1 MPTHERGGAVG
12 ERALRRQH
20 PRRAARGVDY
30 ANREGRQ
37 AGRPHLQL
45 RSGVRRARRAG
56 RHLRRRS
63 EAHRRGGA
71 RGIQLH
77 HLCVRTDGHG
87 QDAHDGGLPRL
98 GRRILGL
105 FRRFDAQQRG
115 RHPAGHV
122 AHIRAPEG
130 QRRGAQRQVHVPGA
144 LQRRNHRSAG
154 RVGPRRGHRRGCQR
168 QSPEASVDGG
178 RKRRR
183 RGEGTG
189 GGHGGQPRGDLR
201 PHQAGKRETSH
212 RGDADEQAIQQVA
225 LRLQRHRAHQGVHPR
240 RRGRHPVRQAQPRRP
255 RGVREHLSVG
265 RRGQARE
272 GSRRDQQ
279 VAPDVGPRHRRAG
292 LGRRPRAVPGLEAHP
307 AASRRARWEEQD
319 LHHRHGVPGGALGGG
334 DAPDARVRAPR
345 QEHQEQARDQPE
357 GDQKRAAQGS
367 AEGD

>member
-1 MPTHERGGAVG
+1 MASSRPNSAAPSKRSAKDAPSQNEANVKVILRCRCVTARPSCVSARETHSCHGKNSLRDPDSPPHPRDISRVSRRYIALNHHLTPNAQTHERGGAVG

-45 RSGVRRARRAG
+45 RPGVRRARRAG
-56 RHLRRRS
+56 RHLRRRG
-63 EAHRRGGA
+63 EARRRGGA

-77 HLCVRTDGHG
+77 HLRVRTDGHG

-98 GRRILGL
+98 GRRILRL
-105 FRRFDAQQRG
+105 IRRFDAQQRG

-201 PHQAGKRETSH
+201 PHQAGKREASH

-225 LRLQRHRAHQGVHPR
+225 LRL
-240 RRGRHPVRQAQPRRP
+240 
-255 RGVREHLSVG
+255 
-265 RRGQARE
+265 
-272 GSRRDQQ
+272 
-279 VAPDVGPRHRRAG
+279 
-292 LGRRPRAVPGLEAHP
+292 
-307 AASRRARWEEQD
+307 
-319 LHHRHGVPGGALGGG
+319 
-334 DAPDARVRAPR
+334 
-345 QEHQEQARDQPE
+345 
-357 GDQKRAAQGS
+357 
-367 AEGD
+367 